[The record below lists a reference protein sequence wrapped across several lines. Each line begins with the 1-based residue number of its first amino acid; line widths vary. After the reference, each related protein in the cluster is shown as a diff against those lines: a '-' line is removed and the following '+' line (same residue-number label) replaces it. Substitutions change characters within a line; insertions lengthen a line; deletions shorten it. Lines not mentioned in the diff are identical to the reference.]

1 MPRDFYSKEGD
12 SPLSQ
17 NFVKRF
23 LQIPFVER
31 LIYYTLLP
39 ELCAR
44 LVFEM
49 WLGYRP
55 DKLIEQKLW
64 IFYIIIAMEYVFQI
78 RQILYSRFYVDKSM
92 YVACFIIILAIHGFL
107 IGVGWHNKP
116 AKIATDTIPLF
127 VAGVN
132 IILACQLEAYK
143 DFNFARIEGINVTFS
158 IVMIVVGIISVHI
171 GHSKIVSLGGA
182 VSTAVSVAII
192 CTSIWRRNK
201 FSIIFVVTN
210 LAIFIII
217 AQSFNRTT
225 GATLVVVFTMLFFS
239 TFVVYPIRLY
249 ILLLLIG
256 GALVLTPLV
265 VPPGSPLARRI
276 EGLNSSNIEQ
286 QNQEGTGS
294 IGERIAEW
302 SAIKKKISENG
313 RFAEIFGLGHGAVY
327 DFVLTQGPASQNY
340 SNAHFGWALFYLRYG
355 YCGFIYLL
363 MFAFLMAAN
372 IYRNVRSKNNFNRV
386 VLILCVAGII
396 YIFTYMAFNIILS
409 GIQFMHMRSGPGKLV
424 AHGSANSGANGVT
437 EAYSSQIAVGED

>member
-1 MPRDFYSKEGD
+1 
-12 SPLSQ
+12 
-17 NFVKRF
+17 
-23 LQIPFVER
+23 
-31 LIYYTLLP
+31 
-39 ELCAR
+39 
-44 LVFEM
+44 M

-64 IFYIIIAMEYVFQI
+64 IFYIIIAIEYVFQI

-92 YVACFIIILAIHGFL
+92 YVAGFIIILAIHGLL

-249 ILLLLIG
+249 ILLLLTG
-256 GALVLTPLV
+256 GAVVFTSLV

-424 AHGSANSGANGVT
+424 AHGSADSGANGVT

>member
-1 MPRDFYSKEGD
+1 
-12 SPLSQ
+12 
-17 NFVKRF
+17 
-23 LQIPFVER
+23 
-31 LIYYTLLP
+31 
-39 ELCAR
+39 
-44 LVFEM
+44 M

-64 IFYIIIAMEYVFQI
+64 IFYIIIAIEYVFQV
-78 RQILYSRFYVDKSM
+78 RRILYSRFYVDKSL
-92 YVACFIIILAIHGFL
+92 YVAGFIIILAIHGL
-107 IGVGWHNKP
+107 LVGVGWQNKP

-132 IILACQLEAYK
+132 IILACQSEAYK
-143 DFNFARIEGINVTFS
+143 DFNFARVEGINITFS

-182 VSTAVSVAII
+182 LSTAVSVAII
-192 CTSIWRRNK
+192 VTSIWRRGR

-210 LAIFIII
+210 LVILMVI
-217 AQSFNRTT
+217 APSFNRTT
-225 GATLVVVFTMLFFS
+225 VAMLVVLCAMLFYS
-239 TFVVYPIRLY
+239 TIIVYPVRLY
-249 ILLLLIG
+249 FLLLLIG
-256 GALVLTPLV
+256 GAAVLTPLV

-302 SAIKKKISENG
+302 SAIKKKISKNG

-327 DFVLTQGPASQNY
+327 DVGFTQGQASPNY

-355 YCGFIYLL
+355 YFGFIYLL
-363 MFAFLMAAN
+363 MFAILMAAN
-372 IYRNVRSKNNFNRV
+372 IYRNVRSKNNFDRM
-386 VLILCVAGII
+386 VLILCIAGII

-409 GIQFMHMRSGPGKLV
+409 GLQFMHMRSGPGKLV
-424 AHGSANSGANGVT
+424 AHGSAHSGGNGVT
-437 EAYSSQIAVGED
+437 EA

>member
-1 MPRDFYSKEGD
+1 M
-12 SPLSQ
+12 
-17 NFVKRF
+17 
-23 LQIPFVER
+23 
-31 LIYYTLLP
+31 LLP

-44 LVFEM
+44 IVFEA

-55 DKLIEQKLW
+55 DKLIEQKLL
-64 IFYIIIAMEYVFQI
+64 IFYFIIAIDYVFQV
-78 RQILYSRFYVDKSM
+78 RRMLYRRFYIDKSL
-92 YVACFIIILAIHGFL
+92 YVAGFIIILATHGLL
-107 IGVGWHNKP
+107 IGVGWQNNP

-143 DFNFARIEGINVTFS
+143 NFNFARVERINITFS
-158 IVMIVVGIISVHI
+158 IVMIIVGIISVHI

-182 VSTAVSVAII
+182 LSTTVSISII
-192 CTSIWRRNK
+192 VTSIWTRNR
-201 FSIIFVVTN
+201 FSAIFVVTN
-210 LAIFIII
+210 LVIFIVI
-217 AQSFNRTT
+217 APSFNRTT
-225 GATLVVVFTMLFFS
+225 GAMLLVISTMLFFS
-239 TFVVYPIRLY
+239 TIIVSPVRLY
-249 ILLLLIG
+249 FLLVLIE
-256 GALVLTPLV
+256 GAVVLTPLV

-276 EGLNSSNIEQ
+276 EGLNSSNVER

-302 SAIKKKISENG
+302 SAIKKKISQNG

-327 DFVLTQGPASQNY
+327 LAFPQGQASPNY

-363 MFAFLMAAN
+363 MFAILMAEN
-372 IYRNVRSKNNFNRV
+372 IYRNVRSKNNFNRM

-409 GIQFMHMRSGPGKLV
+409 GLQFMHMRSGPGKLV
-424 AHGSANSGANGVT
+424 AHGSARSGANGVT
-437 EAYSSQIAVGED
+437 EA

>member
-1 MPRDFYSKEGD
+1 MIFIAKTTQGD
-12 SPLSQ
+12 SHLSQ
-17 NFVKRF
+17 NFIKRF

-44 LVFEM
+44 IVFEM

-64 IFYIIIAMEYVFQI
+64 IFYIIIAIEYVFQI
-78 RQILYSRFYVDKSM
+78 RRILYRGFYVDKSL
-92 YVACFIIILAIHGFL
+92 YVAGFIIILAIHGL
-107 IGVGWHNKP
+107 LVGVGWQNKP

-132 IILACQLEAYK
+132 IILACQSEAYK
-143 DFNFARIEGINVTFS
+143 DFNFARVEGINITFS

-182 VSTAVSVAII
+182 LSTAVSVAII
-192 CTSIWRRNK
+192 VTSIWRRGR

-210 LAIFIII
+210 LVILMVI
-217 AQSFNRTT
+217 APSFNRTT
-225 GATLVVVFTMLFFS
+225 VALLVVLCTMLFYS
-239 TFVVYPIRLY
+239 TIIVYPVRLY
-249 ILLLLIG
+249 FLLLLIG
-256 GALVLTPLV
+256 GAAVLTPLV

-302 SAIKKKISENG
+302 SAIKKKISKNG

-327 DFVLTQGPASQNY
+327 DVGFTQGQASPNY

-355 YCGFIYLL
+355 YFGFIYLL
-363 MFAFLMAAN
+363 MFAILMAAN
-372 IYRNVRSKNNFNRV
+372 IYRNVRSKNNFDRM
-386 VLILCVAGII
+386 VLILCLAGII

-409 GIQFMHMRSGPGKLV
+409 GLQFMHMRSGPGKLV
-424 AHGSANSGANGVT
+424 AHGSAHSGGNGVT
-437 EAYSSQIAVGED
+437 EA

>member
-1 MPRDFYSKEGD
+1 
-12 SPLSQ
+12 
-17 NFVKRF
+17 
-23 LQIPFVER
+23 
-31 LIYYTLLP
+31 
-39 ELCAR
+39 
-44 LVFEM
+44 M

-64 IFYIIIAMEYVFQI
+64 IFYIIIAIEYVFQI
-78 RQILYSRFYVDKSM
+78 RQILFSRFHVDKSM
-92 YVACFIIILAIHGFL
+92 YVAGFIIILAIHGLL
-107 IGVGWHNKP
+107 IGVGWQNKP

-132 IILACQLEAYK
+132 IILACQVEAYK
-143 DFNFARIEGINVTFS
+143 DFNFARVEGVNIAFS

-182 VSTAVSVAII
+182 LSTAVSVAII
-192 CTSIWRRNK
+192 ATSIWRRNR

-217 AQSFNRTT
+217 AQSFNRTI
-225 GATLVVVFTMLFFS
+225 GATLVFIFTMLFFS
-239 TFVVYPIRLY
+239 TIVVYPFRLY

-256 GALVLTPLV
+256 GAVVLTPIV

-276 EGLNSSNIEQ
+276 EGLNYSNIEQ

-302 SAIKKKISENG
+302 SAIKKKISQKG
-313 RFAEIFGLGHGAVY
+313 RFAEVFGLGHGAVY
-327 DFVLTQGPASQNY
+327 DVVFPQGPASQNY

-424 AHGSANSGANGVT
+424 AHGSADSGANGVT
-437 EAYSSQIAVGED
+437 EAYSSQIADGERVLVQTTEPGHICR